1 MPDPTGPDVLPL
13 TERILRW
20 LPGPRGLW
28 ILAWALMALVRPIE
42 LVVVLSLTGEPAR
55 AGNVADVYRTQGIFA
70 YVIMV
75 TLWGNAMLAARVT
88 ALGPTL
94 RILAPSGE
102 AAGPFRQLTSRG
114 GPIALTAVIVAIGT
128 LTTPLDYGWAVAI
141 VDIPFL
147 TVMVLP
153 IMSFIWTYG
162 VMLIGLDRL
171 GRSRLAL
178 DLVPQDRALGLGHV
192 GAAAFTGFWLTFA
205 AAAPLLLVSGQD
217 AATFIIGLVIVLVV
231 TLLFVL
237 SMGRLHAQMRAA
249 KTRYVTMARA
259 YVAVAYEPIRATGT
273 LETLQ
278 KAGPALN
285 AAQALADRAE
295 KILEWPI
302 DERMVTFMTVVVT
315 GVVTSLVVRFV
326 LQAAGV

>member
-1 MPDPTGPDVLPL
+1 MPNPTGPDVLPL

-20 LPGPRGLW
+20 LPGPRELW
-28 ILAWALMALVRPIE
+28 MLAWALVALVRPIE
-42 LVVVLSLTGEPAR
+42 LVVVLSLTGESAR
-55 AGNVADVYRTQGIFA
+55 AGNIADVYRTQGIFA
-70 YVIMV
+70 YVIIV
-75 TLWGNAMLAARVT
+75 TLWGNATLVARVA
-88 ALGPTL
+88 ALAPAL
-94 RILAPSGE
+94 RILAPSGD
-102 AAGPFRQLTSRG
+102 AAGPFRQLTSRR
-114 GPIALTAVIVAIGT
+114 GPIALTAVLVSIAT

-147 TVMVLP
+147 TLIVLP
-153 IMSFIWTYG
+153 IMSFFWTYG

-171 GRSRLAL
+171 GRARLAL
-178 DLVPQDRALGLGHV
+178 DLFPQDRALGLGHV

-217 AATFIIGLVIVLVV
+217 AATFIMGLVIVLVV

-237 SMGRLHAQMRAA
+237 SMGRLHTQMRAA

-259 YVAVAYEPIRATGT
+259 YVAAAYEPIRATGT
-273 LETLQ
+273 LETL
-278 KAGPALN
+278 KDAAPALN

-295 KILEWPI
+295 KILEGPI

-315 GVVTSLVVRFV
+315 GVVTSLAVRFV